1 MSDSTERP
9 LPSAGASAR
18 AEHERRRAKDEAAT
32 RAAWGKLGGIAV
44 ALTPERSSTRVWA
57 TGAIGEEIVGVK
69 LDAIASDQIRV
80 LHDRRIPKSRA
91 NIDHIVVTPGGV
103 WVIDTKRYVDKR
115 IEKRVEGG
123 LFSPRV
129 EKLWVR
135 GDRTSLVTGIAK
147 QVALVEAAVP
157 GVPVRGV
164 LCFVDGD
171 WAWFADPFTVSEVL
185 VLWPKKLVQLL
196 SKDQSG
202 DVDVAA
208 VHDTLARTFRPS

>member
-1 MSDSTERP
+1 MTENRDT
-9 LPSAGASAR
+9 AGRSAR
-18 AEHERRRAKDEAAT
+18 NRHEHLRANDQAKT

-57 TGAIGEEIVGVK
+57 TGAIGEEIVGAR
-69 LDAIASDQIRV
+69 LDALASDQIRV
-80 LHDRRIPKSRA
+80 LHDRRIPKSKA
-91 NIDHIVVTPGGV
+91 NIDHIVVTPRGV

-135 GDRTSLVTGIAK
+135 GDQAKLLASVTR
-147 QVALVEAAVP
+147 QVGLVEAAVP
-157 GVPVRGV
+157 GLPVKGV

-171 WAWFADPFTVSEVL
+171 WPLFPEPFTVDGVL
-185 VLWPKKLVQLL
+185 VLWPRKLSQLL
-196 SKDQSG
+196 AKEQG
-202 DVDVAA
+202 DVDVDTASAA
-208 VHDTLARTFRPS
+208 LARTFAAS

>member
-57 TGAIGEEIVGVK
+57 TGAIGEEIVGAK

-80 LHDRRIPKSRA
+80 LHDRRIPKSKA

-135 GDRTSLVTGIAK
+135 GDKTSLVTGMTK

-157 GVPVRGV
+157 GVPVKGV

-171 WAWFADPFTVSEVL
+171 WAWFADPFTVSDVL

-196 SKDQSG
+196 TKPG
-202 DVDVAA
+202 ERVLDVDAVAA
-208 VHDTLARTFRPS
+208 SIAEVFKAS

>member
-1 MSDSTERP
+1 MTTPEP
-9 LPSAGASAR
+9 AAGASAR
-18 AEHERRRAKDEAAT
+18 AEHERRRAKDKAKT

-57 TGAIGEEIVGVK
+57 TGAIGEEIVGAK

-80 LHDRRIPKSRA
+80 LHDRRIPKSKA

-135 GDRTSLVTGIAK
+135 GDKTSLVTGLTK

-157 GVPVRGV
+157 GVPVKGV

-171 WAWFADPFTVSEVL
+171 WAWFADPFTVSDVL

-196 SKDQSG
+196 TKEQSG
-202 DVDVAA
+202 GFDVASVHAA
-208 VHDTLARTFRPS
+208 VMDAFPAT

>member
-1 MSDSTERP
+1 MVENASG
-9 LPSAGASAR
+9 AGASAN
-18 AEHERRRAKDEAAT
+18 AEYQRRKAKDEAAT

-57 TGAIGEEIVGVK
+57 TGAIGEEIVGAK

-80 LHDRRIPKSRA
+80 LHDRRIPKSKA

-135 GDRTSLVTGIAK
+135 GDKTSLVTGMTK

-157 GVPVRGV
+157 GVPVKGV

-171 WAWFADPFTVSEVL
+171 WAWFADPFTVSDVL

-196 SKDQSG
+196 TKDQSG

>member
-1 MSDSTERP
+1 MDDIA
-9 LPSAGASAR
+9 PSAGASAN
-18 AEHERRRAKDEAAT
+18 AEYQRRKAKDEAAT

-57 TGAIGEEIVGVK
+57 TGAIGEEVVGAK

-80 LHDRRIPKSRA
+80 LHDRRIPKSKA

-103 WVIDTKRYVDKR
+103 WVIDTKRYVEKR

-129 EKLWVR
+129 GKLWVR
-135 GDRTSLVTGIAK
+135 GDKTSLVTGMHK
-147 QVALVEAAVP
+147 QVERVSAAVP
-157 GVPVRGV
+157 GVPVKGV

-171 WAWFADPFTVSEVL
+171 WAWFADPFTVSDVL

-196 SKDQSG
+196 TKEQSG
-202 DVDVAA
+202 NVEVAA

>member
-1 MSDSTERP
+1 MTEDRDT
-9 LPSAGASAR
+9 AGRSAR
-18 AEHERRRAKDEAAT
+18 DRHQHLRAKDEAAT
-32 RAAWGKLGGIAV
+32 RAAWGKLGNIAV

-57 TGAIGEEIVGVK
+57 TGAIGEEVVGAK
-69 LDAIASDQIRV
+69 LDAIASEQIRV
-80 LHDRRIPKSRA
+80 LHDRRIPKSKA

-103 WVIDTKRYVDKR
+103 WVIDTKRYIDKR

-135 GDRTSLVTGIAK
+135 GDKTSLVTGMTK

-157 GVPVRGV
+157 GVPVKGV

-171 WAWFADPFTVSEVL
+171 WAWFADPFTVSDVL

-196 SKDQSG
+196 TKPRERVL
-202 DVDVAA
+202 DVDAVVASIA
-208 VHDTLARTFRPS
+208 EVFKAS

>member
-1 MSDSTERP
+1 MPTEEP
-9 LPSAGASAR
+9 TAGRSAR

-57 TGAIGEEIVGVK
+57 TGAIGEEIVGAK
-69 LDAIASDQIRV
+69 LDAIASEQIRV
-80 LHDRRIPKSRA
+80 LHDRRIPKSKA

-135 GDRTSLVTGIAK
+135 GDKTSLITGMHK
-147 QVALVEAAVP
+147 QVGLVEAAVP
-157 GVPVRGV
+157 GVPVKGV

-171 WAWFADPFTVSEVL
+171 WAWFADPFTVSDVL

-196 SKDQSG
+196 TKEPSVG
-202 DVDVAA
+202 VDVAA
-208 VHDTLARTFRPS
+208 VHDALATTFRSS

>member
-9 LPSAGASAR
+9 LPRAGVSAR

-57 TGAIGEEIVGVK
+57 TGAIGEEVVGAK
-69 LDAIASDQIRV
+69 LDAIASDQICV

-129 EKLWVR
+129 EKLWVG
-135 GDRTSLVTGIAK
+135 GDNTKLVVGMTK

-157 GVPVRGV
+157 GVPVKGV
-164 LCFVDGD
+164 LCFVEGD
-171 WAWFADPFTVSEVL
+171 WAWFADPFTVSDVL
-185 VLWPKKLVQLL
+185 VLWPKMLVQLL
-196 SKDQSG
+196 TKEPSVG
-202 DVDVAA
+202 VDVAA
-208 VHDTLARTFRPS
+208 VHDALATTFRSS

>member
-1 MSDSTERP
+1 MTTNGP
-9 LPSAGASAR
+9 IPGASAQS
-18 AEHERRRAKDEAAT
+18 EYERRRARDEAKT

-57 TGAIGEEIVGVK
+57 TGAEGERRVGAR
-69 LDAIASDQIRV
+69 LDALASDQTRV
-80 LHDRRIPKSRA
+80 LHDRRIPGSKA
-91 NIDHIVVTPGGV
+91 NIDHIVVTSAGV
-103 WVIDTKRYVDKR
+103 WVIDTKRYVEKR

-135 GDRTSLVTGIAK
+135 GDKTSLVTGMHR
-147 QVALVEAAVP
+147 QVQKVAAAVP
-157 GVPVRGV
+157 GVPVKGV

-171 WAWFADPFTVSEVL
+171 WPLFADPFTVDDVL

-196 SKDQSG
+196 TKEQPG
-202 DVDVAA
+202 ELEAA
-208 VHDTLARTFRPS
+208 ATFERLAAAFPAT

>member
-1 MSDSTERP
+1 MDDNA
-9 LPSAGASAR
+9 PSAGASAN
-18 AEHERRRAKDEAAT
+18 AEYQRRKAKDEAAT

-57 TGAIGEEIVGVK
+57 TGAIGEEIVGAK
-69 LDAIASDQIRV
+69 LDAIASDKIRV
-80 LHDRRIPKSRA
+80 LHDRRIPKSKA

-103 WVIDTKRYVDKR
+103 WVIDTKRYVDTR

-135 GDRTSLVTGIAK
+135 GDKTSLVTGMTK

-157 GVPVRGV
+157 GVPVKGV

-171 WAWFADPFTVSEVL
+171 WAWFADPFTVSDVL